1 MKHKVIIF
9 VVLIVIFFLAADGRS
24 RAQAFSCPTYSPQ
37 TSALIVK
44 EIYKRV
50 LERNVDDGGLVL
62 FSGKISGGGWCV
74 QQIVRAVGVSP
85 EYADRFIKNQTPRQA
100 VVLMYRHFLLREP
113 ESEQVINHHVNEL
126 NGKGWQA
133 KVLDFV
139 NSPEASKTW
148 GDLGANTSPMSVNF
162 QSSGAESQLVAAGCK
177 FFLGRK
183 GQYLCNNQSG
193 FNLCETKRKDPNNSI
208 TSCQLAGVIPEID
221 KALTS
226 QGCTRNAAGEY
237 TCLSQK
243 AFDSCEAYRKA
254 NKVKVCRRTA
264 IKIGGNK

>member
-1 MKHKVIIF
+1 MKHKIFIIAILLGGICF
-9 VVLIVIFFLAADGRS
+9 APSIAYS
-24 RAQAFSCPTYSPQ
+24 QEFSCPTYSAQ
-37 TSALIVK
+37 NSALIVK

-50 LERNVDDGGLVL
+50 LERNADDGGLVL
-62 FSGKISGGGWCV
+62 FAGKISGGGWCV
-74 QQIVRAVGVSP
+74 QQVVRAVGVSP

-139 NSPEASKTW
+139 NSPEASTTW
-148 GDLGANTSPMSVNF
+148 ANLGANMSPLSANF
-162 QSSGAESQLVAAGCK
+162 NSNPTEAQLVAAGCK

-183 GQYLCNNQSG
+183 GNYLCSTQSG
-193 FNLCETKRKDPNNSI
+193 YNLCEAKRKDPGNAI
-208 TSCQLAGVIPEID
+208 TACQLAGVIPEVD
-221 KALTS
+221 NSLVS
-226 QGCTRNAAGEY
+226 QGCTRDAAGQY
-237 TCLSQK
+237 TCLGQK
-243 AFDSCEAYRKA
+243 AFDACEGFKKN
-254 NKVKVCRRTA
+254 NKVKVCHRTA